1 MRPRLDYS
9 LYLVTDRPACRG
21 RDLVEVVAAAVRG
34 GVSLVQLREKDCETR
49 EFLALARRVKALLD
63 PLGVPL
69 IINDRLDVALAC
81 GAAGVHV
88 GQKDMHPADVR
99 RLAGPDLVLGLSVNT
114 LDEAREAEGLDLDY
128 LGAGPVFPTATK
140 ADAGPAWGLDGLAGL
155 RRFTA
160 RTLVGIGG
168 IGAANAREVA
178 RAGADGLAV
187 VSAVCSAPDPEAAA
201 CEILAAQRAGRADR

>member
-9 LYLVTDRPACRG
+9 LYLVTDRPACKG

-34 GVSLVQLREKDCETR
+34 GVSVVQLREKDCETR
-49 EFLALARRVKALLD
+49 EFLDLARRVKALLD
-63 PLGVPL
+63 PLGVAL

-81 GAAGVHV
+81 GAAGLHV

-114 LDEAREAEGLDLDY
+114 LEEAGAAEGLDLDY
-128 LGAGPVFPTATK
+128 LGAGPIFPTATK
-140 ADAGPAWGLDGLAGL
+140 ADAGPAWGLAGLTGL
-155 RRFTA
+155 RRSTP

-168 IGAANAREVA
+168 IGAANARDVTL
-178 RAGADGLAV
+178 AGADGLAV
-187 VSAVCSAPDPEAAA
+187 VSAICSAPDPEAAA
-201 CEILAAQRAGRADR
+201 REILAARRTGLATR